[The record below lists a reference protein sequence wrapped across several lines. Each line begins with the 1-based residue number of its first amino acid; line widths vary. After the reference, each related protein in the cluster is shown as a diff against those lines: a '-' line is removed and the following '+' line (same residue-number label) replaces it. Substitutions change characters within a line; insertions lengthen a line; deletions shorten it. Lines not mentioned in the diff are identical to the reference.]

1 MNWGWETD
9 EYNAWFSF
17 NNFNP
22 NFFDFNDKI
31 IKECFITLFL
41 NL

>member
-22 NFFDFNDKI
+22 NFFDFNDNKRMLYNI
-31 IKECFITLFL
+31 VP
-41 NL
+41 